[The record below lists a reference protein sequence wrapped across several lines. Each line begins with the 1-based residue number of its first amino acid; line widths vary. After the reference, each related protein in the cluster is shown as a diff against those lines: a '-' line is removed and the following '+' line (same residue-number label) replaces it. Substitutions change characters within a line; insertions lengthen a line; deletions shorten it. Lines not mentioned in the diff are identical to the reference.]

1 MSNMFYNINMV
12 NETEIDFLKK
22 LYSKCKNFKLA
33 DKECYVEVYVVD
45 TNISGR
51 DYIES
56 FHYAGDYSIFEDKK
70 TITKK
75 YKNIQQAINFVNA
88 QMNKENIED
97 CLIEIKVSLFS
108 DVSYFDGYGA
118 LYENETECELAYIW
132 GYDLDSPIINKN
144 VEELIYKNIGY
155 F

>member
-1 MSNMFYNINMV
+1 MV
-12 NETEIDFLKK
+12 NETELNSLKK
-22 LYSKCKNFKLA
+22 LYSKCKNFRIT
-33 DKECYVEVYVVD
+33 DRECYIKVYIVD

-56 FHYAGDYSIFEDKK
+56 FDSAGDHSIFDDEK

-108 DVSYFDGYGA
+108 NVYSHKGICTT
-118 LYENETECELAYIW
+118 YENETEYELAYIRGW
-132 GYDLDSPIINKN
+132 DLDFPIINKY
-144 VEELIYKNIGY
+144 VEELIYKNTGY
-155 F
+155 L